1 MNRKIDYERFSALR
15 AVVEECGLETPEE
28 QESAFRKL
36 VDCLVSKNVY
46 HPNGAI
52 VRFRDTCLNY
62 FAQICPHLEQEELEL
77 MIESVDDFY
86 NRFIFAPSGKVK
98 SLYSEFEKVKVMP
111 KFKDIPDSQIF
122 ERYRQVTDYSPYEKV
137 TKQEIYSFLKDAE
150 TSVFALA

>member
-62 FAQICPHLEQEELEL
+62 FTQICPHLEQEELEL

-98 SLYSEFEKVKVMP
+98 SLYSR
-111 KFKDIPDSQIF
+111 ISAS
-122 ERYRQVTDYSPYEKV
+122 VTWKSWH
-137 TKQEIYSFLKDAE
+137 
-150 TSVFALA
+150 